1 MKKPTW
7 QMICFPVMAAL
18 ALLLV
23 LTAKTGI
30 SSAYF
35 TTYTETAGS
44 GVIAVKPDVEI
55 DEQVHNLQKVI
66 HLMNKGNCACWGR
79 VKLIYPAG
87 LTCTVSGG
95 GHWVASEDG
104 YYVYDAVIPANGR
117 TADALTVNIAVEDGE
132 VIADTFNVI
141 VIEESIPVQYDEQGR
156 EIYPPD
162 WNLKIKEQNR

>member
-1 MKKPTW
+1 MKNPTW
-7 QMICFPVMAAL
+7 QRFCFPVMAAL

-35 TTYTETAGS
+35 TTYTEADGS

-55 DEQVHNLQKVI
+55 DEHVNNLQKVI
-66 HLMNKGNCACWGR
+66 SLKNSGNCACWGR
-79 VKLIYPAG
+79 VKIICPAG
-87 LTCTVSGG
+87 VTYAVPED
-95 GHWVASEDG
+95 GHWVGQEDG
-104 YYVYDAVIPANGR
+104 YYEYIGIIPASGS
-117 TADALTVNIAVEDGE
+117 TAVPLTVNITVEDSE
-132 VIADTFNVI
+132 IVADTFNVI

-162 WNLKIKEQNR
+162 WNLKMKEQN